1 MLDIRNLHKSYG
13 SKTIIDNWN
22 YCFQNGKIYG
32 LIGRNGIGK
41 TTILKCICGL
51 LVPDTAEIYTE
62 KGNLSKEDYLNRDII
77 YVSDEAIYYHNLTVK
92 EHFWL
97 ICKVEKY
104 TKEKAQEA
112 IDFYVNKLHL
122 NEYLNYYP
130 SALSKGTLQRMML
143 VMGFLRKKTNLLLDE
158 PFNGLDPVQLKEVIQ
173 ICSEERKKRCLIIS
187 SHDIESLAELC
198 DEYLVLG
205 TNGIEIFS
213 GTIDRTIVNQMIGD
227 SYV

>member
-22 YCFQNGKIYG
+22 YSFQNGKIYG

-62 KGNLSKEDYLNRDII
+62 KGDLSKEDYLNRDII

-158 PFNGLDPVQLKEVIQ
+158 PFNGLDPVQLEEVIQ

-213 GTIDRTIVNQMIGD
+213 GTIDRAIVNQMIGD

>member
-1 MLDIRNLHKSYG
+1 MIDIRNLHKSYG
-13 SKTIIDNWN
+13 SKIIVDDWN

-51 LVPDTAEIYTE
+51 ITPDMAEIYTE
-62 KGNLSKEDYLNRDII
+62 KGDLSKEDYLNRNII
-77 YVSDEAIYYHNLTVK
+77 YVSGEAIYYHNLTVK

-97 ICKVEKY
+97 VCKVENH
-104 TKEKAQEA
+104 TKVEAQKS
-112 IDFYVNKLHL
+112 IDFYVNRLHMKD
-122 NEYLNYYP
+122 YLNYYP

-143 VMGFLRKKTNLLLDE
+143 VMAFLRKKINLLLDE
-158 PFNGLDPVQLKEVIQ
+158 PFNGLDPVQLEEIIQ
-173 ICSEERKKRCLIIS
+173 ICNEERQQRCLIIS

-205 TNGIEIFS
+205 TKGIKTFS
-213 GTIDRTIVNQMIGD
+213 GTIDRAIVNKMIGD
-227 SYV
+227 SYA